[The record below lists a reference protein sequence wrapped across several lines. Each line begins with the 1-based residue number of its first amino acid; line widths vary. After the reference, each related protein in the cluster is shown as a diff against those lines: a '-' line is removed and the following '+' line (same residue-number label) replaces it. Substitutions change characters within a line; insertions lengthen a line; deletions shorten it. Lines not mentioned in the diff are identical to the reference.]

1 MDYLYAHVR
10 EMVTKEKRH
19 DLSNLFILLNG
30 IPKALNPVIDEFQ
43 EHVENLGTC
52 LCMCVVV
59 GGHMTYHVT
68 HICTLSLSLPL
79 SLSSPQR

>member
-43 EHVENLGTC
+43 EHVENLGTR
-52 LCMCVVV
+52 MGVIV
-59 GGHMTYHVT
+59 GWSHDLSCDLHMYSLFLFSPKVT
-68 HICTLSLSLPL
+68 VA
-79 SLSSPQR
+79 

>member
-19 DLSNLFILLNG
+19 DLSNLFVLLNG

-43 EHVENLGTC
+43 EHVENLG
-52 LCMCVVV
+52 MCVCW
-59 GGHMTYHVT
+59 MVT
-68 HICTLSLSLPL
+68 
-79 SLSSPQR
+79 